1 MMVSVSTR
9 KPQNVN
15 ACAIPGTVHLSNF
28 RCPSTSVASVSAS
41 RAGCDRT
48 ASRRSGAGWP
58 ARPTRA
64 SHHNRRPASANASAV
79 RASPTTIRTTTKT
92 SLPAQARDVLHDRL
106 GGTGCQRTP
115 RPARLMIMLADH
127 GVPLWYSPVT

>member
-15 ACAIPGTVHLSNF
+15 ACAMPGTVHLSNF

-48 ASRRSGAGWP
+48 ASSRSGAGWP
-58 ARPTRA
+58 VRPTRA
-64 SHHNRRPASANASAV
+64 SHHSRWPASANASTV
-79 RASPTTIRTTTKT
+79 RTSPITIRTTTKT
-92 SLPAQARDVLHDRL
+92 SS
-106 GGTGCQRTP
+106 
-115 RPARLMIMLADH
+115 PARARGALHA
-127 GVPLWYSPVT
+127 GWAVPGASVRRAPAP